1 MRDPFIAVDVS
12 TDLRVLASRL
22 RRSWESGLG
31 GGKVGTCVRPVIKQ
45 SWQRMI
51 GAGLDPDHLE
61 PCRAFARDELSDRRA
76 ASPLTGC
83 IDVLRHCLG
92 GFAMDAEH
100 VMVVVDGSG
109 RILWMEGD
117 PRVRRRADRIAF
129 EEGMLWTEASAGT
142 NAIGT
147 ALAIDHAVQVFS
159 AEHFLPE
166 QHTWWCSAA
175 PVHDPATGELVGV
188 VDLSGS
194 MPTAHPHSLALVMA
208 AAQMAESVLR
218 FERAVADDRRRRAEL
233 ARSTVVLSGRR
244 ASLDMRLLGRG
255 RIEAQLDDGPVLE
268 LSLRQGEILA
278 LLAMY
283 PDGLTCEQL
292 TLLLYGDAGNRVST
306 RAQISRLRSLLGS
319 SVLAR
324 PYRLAADV
332 TADFLTVEA
341 QLAAGDLDGALEA
354 YRGPLLPGSDAPR
367 VRQARDELEGALQ
380 RAVRAGTPEQVWT
393 WLQTESGREDLVAM
407 ADFVRS
413 VAGDDPHRAVIS
425 ARMHSLQRAWGL
437 MSASLSPTTY

>member
-1 MRDPFIAVDVS
+1 
-12 TDLRVLASRL
+12 
-22 RRSWESGLG
+22 
-31 GGKVGTCVRPVIKQ
+31 
-45 SWQRMI
+45 
-51 GAGLDPDHLE
+51 
-61 PCRAFARDELSDRRA
+61 
-76 ASPLTGC
+76 
-83 IDVLRHCLG
+83 
-92 GFAMDAEH
+92 
-100 VMVVVDGSG
+100 
-109 RILWMEGD
+109 
-117 PRVRRRADRIAF
+117 
-129 EEGMLWTEASAGT
+129 MLWTEVSAGT

-175 PVHDPATGELVGV
+175 PVHDPSTRELLGV

-218 FERAVADDRRRRAEL
+218 FERAVADHRRRRAEL
-233 ARSTVVLSGRR
+233 ARATVVLPGRR
-244 ASLDMRLLGRG
+244 ASLDMRLLGRS
-255 RIEAQLDDGPVLE
+255 RLEAQLGDGPVLE
-268 LSLRQGEILA
+268 LSLRHGEILA
-278 LLAMY
+278 LLAIY

-306 RAQISRLRSLLGS
+306 RAQISRLRSLLGR

-324 PYRLAADV
+324 PYRLAAEV

-341 QLAAGDLDGALEA
+341 QLAAGDLDGALAA

-367 VRQARDELEGALQ
+367 VKQARDELEWALQ

-393 WLQTESGREDLVAM
+393 WLQTESGREDLVVM

-413 VAGDDPHRAVIS
+413 VAIDDPHRAVIS

-437 MSASLSPTTY
+437 LTAGFSPTT